1 MSATASTMARRVA
14 LFGRANSGKTSLL
27 MHLTG
32 SLQRPVNF
40 PGTSVESIESSVR
53 VGETEL
59 QIVDL
64 PGVSSMRP
72 QSKDEQVAIDHLR
85 QSENRPDL
93 ICFVLDAAKLAIEL
107 QLLQEVRSLG
117 LPIVVAV
124 TKCDV
129 ARAEGFP
136 LDVEQLERAIGLPLV
151 PVDGAKG
158 SGMEQLRERLAAASL
173 EPPAELGA
181 PVAHGAGLRRQIARS
196 RTDSLDGLLLH
207 KLFGPVILVG
217 VVLLMFQLVFTVADP
232 FMTWIEAAQDWVT
245 SGAEAITSEG
255 AFRSFLVDGL
265 INGVGSSL
273 IFVPQIALL
282 IAFVTI
288 IEATGYMAR
297 AVFLLDRLLRGFGLS
312 GKSFIP
318 LASSF
323 ACAIPGIAASRIL
336 GDERDRLAT
345 IAVAPLMS
353 CSARLPV
360 YVVLLAAFFPA
371 AQAGLMLFALYAVG
385 IVTAILVA
393 LVLRRTALKGGE
405 SMLAMELPVYQR
417 PRLKLVGLHTWFAVK
432 GFLKT
437 AGTVIFFATIVVWV
451 LAYFP
456 RTEELDQ
463 KFAQERQV
471 IEAAG
476 GDDADE
482 RLAALDAREAA
493 AHLENSYLASMG
505 RAVQPVFAPAGFD
518 WRMTVGVLAAFPAR
532 ELVIPTLGTLYSLGE
547 VDADPDEPSQPLQ
560 DALRTAKR
568 PDGKPSMNGL
578 IAIAVM
584 VFFALCSQCAATL
597 AAIRRETHSWRWPV
611 FVFGYMTALAWLAGR
626 CDLPDWQPA
635 RLRLLSSDSILGGGA
650 RPRCDAQIR
659 SAT

>member
-1 MSATASTMARRVA
+1 VSAASATGVRRVA

-40 PGTSVESIESSVR
+40 PGTSVESIESSTR

-64 PGVSSMRP
+64 PGVSSLQP
-72 QSKDEQVAIDHLR
+72 QSKDEQVAIDHLQDGER
-85 QSENRPDL
+85 RPEL
-93 ICFVLDAAKLAIEL
+93 VCFVLDAAKLAIEL
-107 QLLQEVRSLG
+107 QLLQQLRGLG

-124 TKCDV
+124 TKVDV

-136 LDVEQLERAIGLPLV
+136 IDAEQLERAIGLPLV
-151 PVDGAKG
+151 VVDGAKG
-158 SGMEQLRERLAAASL
+158 TGIDALRDQLANAPLQSAASAG
-173 EPPAELGA
+173 EP
-181 PVAHGAGLRRQIARS
+181 VQHGTELRRTIQRS
-196 RTDSLDGLLLH
+196 RTDWLDRLFLH
-207 KLFGPVILVG
+207 PLAGPLVLVG
-217 VVLLMFQLVFTVADP
+217 VVLLMFQLVFTIADP
-232 FMTWIEAAQDWVT
+232 FMGWIETAQDWVT

-255 AFRSFLVDGL
+255 MFRSFLVDGI

-282 IAFVTI
+282 IAFVTV

-371 AQAGLMLFALYAVG
+371 MQAGLMLFALYAVG
-385 IVTAILVA
+385 IVTAILVS

-437 AGTVIFFATIVVWV
+437 AGTVIFFATIIVWA

-456 RTEELDQ
+456 RSEELEQ
-463 KFAQERQV
+463 KFAQERQT

-476 GDDADE
+476 GEGVATQLADV
-482 RLAALDAREAA
+482 DAREAA

-505 RAVQPVFAPAGFD
+505 RSVQPVFEPAGFD

-547 VDADPDEPSQPLQ
+547 VDADPDAPDPSLQ
-560 DALRTAKR
+560 DALRNAKG

-578 IAIAVM
+578 IALAVM

-611 FVFGYMTALAWLAGR
+611 FVFVYMTVLAWLAAVAIYQIGS
-626 CDLPDWQPA
+626 
-635 RLRLLSSDSILGGGA
+635 LLGFG
-650 RPRCDAQIR
+650 
-659 SAT
+659 

>member
-1 MSATASTMARRVA
+1 MSAASATGARRVA

-40 PGTSVESIESSVR
+40 PGTSVEAIESTTR
-53 VGETEL
+53 VGEVEL

-64 PGVSSMRP
+64 PGVSSLQA
-72 QSKDEQVAIDHLR
+72 QSKDEQVALDHLR
-85 QSENRPDL
+85 DAERRPDL
-93 ICFVLDAAKLAIEL
+93 VCFVLDAAKLAIEL
-107 QLLQEVRSLG
+107 QLLQQLRGLG
-117 LPIVVAV
+117 LPIVVAI
-124 TKCDV
+124 TKVDV

-136 LDVEQLERAIGLPLV
+136 IDAEQLERAIGLPLV
-151 PVDGAKG
+151 VVDGAKG
-158 SGMEQLRERLAAASL
+158 AGIDQLRERLAT
-173 EPPAELGA
+173 AELAAAAQGE
-181 PVAHGAGLRRQIARS
+181 PVQHGNELRRSIARS
-196 RTDSLDGLLLH
+196 RTDRLDGLFLH
-207 KLFGPVILVG
+207 PLFGPVALVG

-232 FMTWIEAAQDWVT
+232 FMGWIEAAQDWVT

-255 AFRSFLVDGL
+255 VFRSFLVDGI

-297 AVFLLDRLLRGFGLS
+297 AVFLLDRLLRSFGLS

-318 LASSF
+318 LTSSF

-360 YVVLLAAFFPA
+360 YVVLLAAFFPSM
-371 AQAGLMLFALYAVG
+371 QAGLMLFALYAVG
-385 IVTAILVA
+385 IVTAILVS

-437 AGTVIFFATIVVWV
+437 AGTVIFFATIIVWA

-456 RTEELDQ
+456 RSEELEK
-463 KFAQERQV
+463 KFTQERQT
-471 IEAAG
+471 IEAQG
-476 GDDADE
+476 GEGVTE
-482 RLAALDAREAA
+482 RLAEVDAREAA

-505 RAVQPVFAPAGFD
+505 RTVQPVFEPAGFD

-547 VDADPDEPSQPLQ
+547 VDADPDAPDPSLQ
-560 DALRTAKR
+560 EAMRTAKG

-578 IAIAVM
+578 IALAVM

-611 FVFGYMTALAWLAGR
+611 FVFVYMTVLAWLAAVAIYQIGS
-626 CDLPDWQPA
+626 
-635 RLRLLSSDSILGGGA
+635 LLGFG
-650 RPRCDAQIR
+650 
-659 SAT
+659 